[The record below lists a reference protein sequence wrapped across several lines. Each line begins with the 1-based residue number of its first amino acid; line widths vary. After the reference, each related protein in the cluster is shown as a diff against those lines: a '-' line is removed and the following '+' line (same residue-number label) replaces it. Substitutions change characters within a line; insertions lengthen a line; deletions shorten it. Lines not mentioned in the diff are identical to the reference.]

1 MKSLLIIFALFLTQ
15 ISYADSF
22 FNIGFTAAPEG
33 HAYNLGYTSSAFFKK
48 TLKTKTGLNLKAF
61 IDVQN
66 ITAPNL
72 LTENSK
78 FKKTD
83 YTLLTVG
90 PRIDFQY
97 SSNHFGIL
105 EVAPTYL
112 IDSGDLS
119 DENGV
124 GLRIGFGYG
133 IKLHENAEGSLFDSQ
148 FAIIKMDKVFQLN
161 KADKISTNPDV
172 FNGAYITIGLGLK
185 Y

>member
-1 MKSLLIIFALFLTQ
+1 MKSLLFVLTCFTAQ
-15 ISYADSF
+15 ILNADSF
-22 FNIGFTAAPEG
+22 YNIGFTSAPEG
-33 HAYNLGYTSSAFFKK
+33 HAYNLGYTSSEFYKK
-48 TLKTKTGLNLKAF
+48 SLQTKTTLNLKAF

-83 YTLLTVG
+83 YTLLTAG
-90 PRIDFQY
+90 PRIDFEY

-112 IDSGDLS
+112 IDSGGLS

-133 IKLHENAEGSLFDSQ
+133 IKLHDNAQGSLFKSQ
-148 FAIIKMDKVFQLN
+148 YAIVKMDKVFQLN
-161 KADKISTNPDV
+161 KADKISAQPDV